1 MVNHSLNSQHLFLTV
16 LEADTSK
23 IKVQAASMSGEDL
36 AERQREY
43 WVLFILC
50 IYLLATPWGLW
61 DPSSSTR
68 DEPMPSAS

>member
-36 AERQREY
+36 AETER
-43 WVLFILC
+43 VLGSSFYFM
-50 IYLLATPWGLW
+50 YLLSHSMGPAG
-61 DPSSSTR
+61 S
-68 DEPMPSAS
+68 